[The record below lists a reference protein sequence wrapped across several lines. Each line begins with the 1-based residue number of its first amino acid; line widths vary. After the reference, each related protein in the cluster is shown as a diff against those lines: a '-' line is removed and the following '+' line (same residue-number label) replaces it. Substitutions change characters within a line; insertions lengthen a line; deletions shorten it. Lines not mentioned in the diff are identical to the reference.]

1 MTNAGVLTLFD
12 AKDHK
17 YDNSTERDPL
27 PISLF
32 LFLYTKI
39 VKHANLVILK
49 VELNFQE

>member
-17 YDNSTERDPL
+17 YDNSTARDPL

-39 VKHANLVILK
+39 VKTCKFGHFKSSA
-49 VELNFQE
+49 